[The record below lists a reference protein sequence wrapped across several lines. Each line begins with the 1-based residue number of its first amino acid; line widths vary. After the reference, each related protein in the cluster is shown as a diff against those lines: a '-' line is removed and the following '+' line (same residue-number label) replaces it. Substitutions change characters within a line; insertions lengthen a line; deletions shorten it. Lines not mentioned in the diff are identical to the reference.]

1 MIFLLIAFKG
11 SNNVSRSLVN
21 RLCPQKIF
29 PCQCKISF
37 FDIENDD
44 DNPIKREW
52 INAQNFITT

>member
-1 MIFLLIAFKG
+1 MALKVVTMCLDLWLIAF
-11 SNNVSRSLVN
+11 VHE
-21 RLCPQKIF
+21 KIL